1 MENRYKYTRY
11 NEEATIEYIRKFV
24 LEYNPFLKD
33 YLYENSSES
42 LFFYQNDS
50 NSNNF
55 LSIGY
60 VVKYTG
66 EVYRG
71 GFNCYTSIRIVEN
84 LLNSLIVKHINSL
97 ADFSIKFSATIDFN
111 KYTVSNFETIWDS
124 FRQFDGYDLS
134 TNKEMLD
141 KLCEHYK
148 EVIERYFIPFWEK
161 YSNIQYINDEII
173 NKVPEEDLNNY
184 ISDMG
189 NFKKLIIMKLC
200 SNPEYNNYKDYLKTV
215 VENAL
220 KEDKNKYKPF
230 ADLFEELTE
239 ILETQNNFS
248 NLH

>member
-1 MENRYKYTRY
+1 MSEKLNYVNDYITYFISSNFPEFSRFKIKMNEDALYLHNNKNGYK
-11 NEEATIEYIRKFV
+11 NEITV
-24 LEYNPFLKD
+24 GL
-33 YLYENSSES
+33 
-42 LFFYQNDS
+42 
-50 NSNNF
+50 
-55 LSIGY
+55 
-60 VVKYTG
+60 G
-66 EVYRG
+66 EFTYPDHKIVNG
-71 GFNCYTSIRIVEN
+71 GFHCWVRVNFVEN
-84 LLNSLIVKHINSL
+84 LLIELLSKHDL
-97 ADFSIKFSATIDFN
+97 HVGQLHPTIWFN
-111 KYTVSNFETIWDS
+111 EFTIPNFKPIWDS

-134 TNKEMLD
+134 TDKEMLD

-189 NFKKLIIMKLC
+189 NFKKLIMMKLC